1 MVLRLTSRNVK
12 EARAPRDENLV
23 QTEDVEGRHLR
34 RPPQAARET
43 PSGSRD
49 LGSPKKMVAADLAL
63 DWVLQEIVQQARL
76 ATTATG
82 AFIGIVRA
90 RNIVCQAMSGSN
102 AGEFVA
108 YLNRDRRI
116 IDSCLGTTA
125 PQRCRD
131 SETSGDFDVSACR
144 YLGARSV
151 VLVPIFDAAEE
162 KLGIFGVFSPQVDA
176 FSNAN
181 IVALQTLS
189 HRIGD
194 AMAQI
199 DRCTSVSAGGAYARR
214 DSASSK
220 SLRIRDRLV
229 RAVQR
234 PLPAVKKP
242 VAWVFGILAV
252 GLLTGLILSRG
263 IGQRAIHT
271 SAKALGSATSQ
282 PASVLAKRLSQPL
295 SDPTS
300 SSNAGTNHGN
310 DAAVRAEVKQS
321 PRLAA
326 NGKPL
331 SDLPVSSQA
340 GKKIAA
346 RSSPRVPDLEIENT
360 LDDATSGSL
369 PSESADTSRTPGQP
383 SIGTTPQS
391 TEPGKKAP
399 SINAASSS
407 VPGEASL
414 GSLPREAVHPTGDP
428 NPRAEATPSANQTG
442 GTESSANANS
452 AVAGAIM
459 ISEETALERITEQVT
474 PDYPEDAKAQHVQ
487 GAVTVDVLVG
497 RDGQVERVTPLKGD
511 PRLLEAAV
519 KAVTKWRFVPLPRN
533 SRFVKFETH
542 ITVQFALP

>member
-12 EARAPRDENLV
+12 EARVPREENLV
-23 QTEDVEGRHLR
+23 QAEGLEGRHLR
-34 RPPQAARET
+34 RPPQAAREG
-43 PSGSRD
+43 PSATRD
-49 LGSPKKMVAADLAL
+49 FGSPKKVVAADLAL

-102 AGEFVA
+102 AREFVV
-108 YLNRDRRI
+108 YLNRDRRML
-116 IDSCLGTTA
+116 DSCLAATD

-131 SETSGDFDVSACR
+131 SETSGDFDASTCR

-151 VLVPIFDAAEE
+151 VIVPIIDAAEE
-162 KLGIFGVFSPQVDA
+162 ILGIFGVFSPQADA
-176 FSNAN
+176 FSDAN

-199 DRCTSVSAGGAYARR
+199 DRCTSVSASGAYARR
-214 DSASSK
+214 ASGSGNP
-220 SLRIRDRLV
+220 LAIRDRLL
-229 RAVQR
+229 RAAHR
-234 PLPAVKKP
+234 PLPAVTKP
-242 VAWVFGILAV
+242 VAWLFGIVVV
-252 GLLTGLILSRG
+252 GLLAGWILSRTTG
-263 IGQRAIHT
+263 LRAIHT
-271 SAKALGSATSQ
+271 SAKALASATS
-282 PASVLAKRLSQPL
+282 PPVSVLAKPLSQPL

-300 SSNAGTNHGN
+300 SSNAGTNHAN
-310 DAAVRAEVKQS
+310 DAAVRAEIKQS
-321 PRLAA
+321 PTLAA
-326 NGKPL
+326 DGKPL
-331 SDLPVSSQA
+331 TDAPVTSQA

-346 RSSPRVPDLEIENT
+346 RSLPHVPDLEIENT
-360 LDDATSGSL
+360 LDDASSGSL
-369 PSESADTSRTPGQP
+369 PSESADTSRAPSQS

-391 TEPGKKAP
+391 TGPGKKAP
-399 SINAASSS
+399 STNAASSS
-407 VPGEASL
+407 VPGDASL
-414 GSLPREAVHPTGDP
+414 ASLPQEAVHPTGDP
-428 NPRAEATPSANQTG
+428 NPRVEATPPANQTD
-442 GTESSANANS
+442 GTARSANADP
-452 AVAGAIM
+452 ALAGAIM
-459 ISEETALERITEQVT
+459 ISEETALQRITEQVT

-497 RDGQVERVTPLKGD
+497 RDGEVERVTPLKGD

-533 SRFVKFETH
+533 NRFVKFESH